1 MIRLFS
7 IPLIFLFMLNAV
19 KAAEAKYLIYHV
31 SGEVK
36 LKTNGK
42 EENAKRG
49 FFISNSNQVL
59 VLSTLAEVMLVQN
72 DGKSMLFNK
81 PGTYSYVQIKALFI
95 KLKPNNVTSAFF
107 AYVFEKF
114 IDGNTDDEKQKV
126 SASVY
131 RGKKAMLNPADSS
144 FIFSLPVTLKWIP
157 EQKNI
162 PYKISYSFNN
172 HTCDTVIRGKL
183 FLTIPETF
191 FKKEQAGLLK
201 WSAVPSDSK
210 QVSPPAFLYIIPLKA
225 DVEIIQ
231 KQLKQ
236 IKLIYSKKTDVLRLM
251 ERDLFERWLELY
263 QLN

>member
-7 IPLIFLFMLNAV
+7 MLLIFLFMLHAV
-19 KAAEAKYLIYHV
+19 KAAEVKYLIYHV
-31 SGEVK
+31 SHQVK
-36 LKTNGK
+36 LKTNSK

-49 FFISNSNQVL
+49 LFISNSNQSL
-59 VLSTLAEVMLVQN
+59 ILTTLSEVMLVQN
-72 DGKSMLFNK
+72 DGKSMLLNK
-81 PGTYSYVQIKALFI
+81 PGTYTYVQIKALFN
-95 KLKPNNVTSAFF
+95 KMKPNNVTSAFF

-114 IDGNTDDEKQKV
+114 IGGNTDDEKQKV

-131 RGKKAMLNPADSS
+131 RGKRAMINPGDSS
-144 FIFSLPVTLKWIP
+144 FILSFPVTLKWIP

-162 PYKISYSFNN
+162 PYKITYAINN
-172 HTCDTVIRGKL
+172 KAYDTIIRGKN
-183 FLTIPETF
+183 FLKITKEF
-191 FKKEQAGLLK
+191 FKYEKAGLLK

-210 QVSPPAFLYIIPLKA
+210 QLSPSVFIYIIPLRS

-236 IKLIYSKKTDVLRLM
+236 IKAIYSKKTGVLRLM
-251 ERDLFERWLELY
+251 EKDLFERWLEIY